1 MALFESLLV
10 VLNIMD
16 KTSNQ
21 YAAMGENASRT
32 KQAKLS
38 QKKCMQFC
46 RKTCKC

>member
-1 MALFESLLV
+1 MALFQSLLV
-10 VLNIMD
+10 VLNIMG

-21 YAAMGENASRT
+21 FAAMGENVSRT

-38 QKKCMQFC
+38 RKNCMQFC